1 MKLWR
6 RVDWAAAFDFLYD
19 ENAADV
25 QVKKTLRLYDME
37 PKRQQPRK
45 AFAEE
50 AIAALADSIRQYGM
64 LQPILV
70 RPYQGTYQIVAGERR
85 WRAARMLGLD
95 EVPVIIK
102 EISDGEA
109 MEIALIENLQR
120 ENLTPMEEANGYRQ
134 LMEQYGMTQEAVA
147 KTVGRSRSAVANALR
162 LLQLPEEIQML
173 LESGAISAGHGKAL
187 LAIANPEKQLEAA
200 KRAANGTLT
209 VRAIEKMAVSP
220 DVEPPADP
228 ADQKID
234 SYFKE
239 MELSLQERMGR
250 RVSVQ
255 YGKKKGALV
264 LEFYDKDDLAA
275 LARRLTE

>member
-1 MKLWR
+1 MAKGGLGSG
-6 RVDWAAAFDFLYD
+6 FDFLYD

-25 QVKKTLRLYDME
+25 QVKKTLRLSDME
-37 PKRQQPRK
+37 PNRQQPRK

>member
-1 MKLWR
+1 MAKGGLGSG
-6 RVDWAAAFDFLYD
+6 FDFLYD

-25 QVKKTLRLYDME
+25 QVKKTLRLSDME
-37 PKRQQPRK
+37 PNRQQPRK

-220 DVEPPADP
+220 DVESPTDP

>member
-1 MKLWR
+1 MAKGGLGSG
-6 RVDWAAAFDFLYD
+6 FDFLYD

-25 QVKKTLRLYDME
+25 QVKKTLRLSDME
-37 PKRQQPRK
+37 PNRQQPRK

-134 LMEQYGMTQEAVA
+134 LMKQYGMTQEAVA